1 MTLPAPTYDLVLL
14 LDPQSEESTRE
25 KIVAETRGSIEA
37 QGELLNYDKWGE
49 RALTYPID
57 KKPNAEYHLMQF
69 HAGSAELLDGLDRT
83 LRITDGVMRF
93 RLIKLAPGV
102 PEAPEMGAATPTA
115 RPAEPEAQPAEQ
127 DEAGAAPAAETPPTA
142 DAPAA
147 DAPAADAPDGTVAEL
162 A

>member
-1 MTLPAPTYDLVLL
+1 
-14 LDPQSEESTRE
+14 
-25 KIVAETRGSIEA
+25 
-37 QGELLNYDKWGE
+37 
-49 RALTYPID
+49 
-57 KKPNAEYHLMQF
+57 MQF

-115 RPAEPEAQPAEQ
+115 RHGASRRRSQPSRTRLALR
-127 DEAGAAPAAETPPTA
+127 AAAETPPTA

>member
-25 KIVAETRGSIEA
+25 KIVADTRSSIEA

-102 PEAPEMGAATPTA
+102 PDAPEMGAATPLA
-115 RPAEPEAQPAEQ
+115 RAAEPEAQPAEQ
-127 DEAGAAPAAETPPTA
+127 DEAAAAGEP
-142 DAPAA
+142 APAA
-147 DAPAADAPDGTVAEL
+147 DEPAADAPDGAVAEL